1 MCELRPLPWTPDI
14 LSSFFSQTPRWDAV
28 IFAAGVSEDPL
39 CHVLGTSG
47 SFYLRSSGLFLL
59 PEVTFWDQSW

>member
-1 MCELRPLPWTPDI
+1 M
-14 LSSFFSQTPRWDAV
+14 